1 MIGLSFFK
9 SIVAV
14 TLPSNSRGLTEV
26 YGDVAASRFQS
37 QFFEVV
43 KMSVSVIARRS
54 SYLTT
59 TLSRTLN
66 SVNSISRPLSLSNRS
81 LRQSRNPLLRS
92 PSRLRRE
99 SMFLS
104 SLLPVHSAIAS
115 ACLVSKL
122 PNELSSSTE
131 GRFTNYVSP
140 I

>member
-1 MIGLSFFK
+1 
-9 SIVAV
+9 
-14 TLPSNSRGLTEV
+14 
-26 YGDVAASRFQS
+26 
-37 QFFEVV
+37 
-43 KMSVSVIARRS
+43 MSVSVIARRS